1 MRKPKSCIVRPYS
14 SRMCELGTK
23 SCIKN
28 HKKLK
33 VEIEFSLLEKIAK
46 FYQFPVA
53 VFLGT
58 AKMFKVKT
66 REEYYKK
73 KLEKIRKI
81 VV

>member
-1 MRKPKSCIVRPYS
+1 MDKSKPKNKDIEV
-14 SRMCELGTK
+14 K
-23 SCIKN
+23 IKI
-28 HKKLK
+28 K
-33 VEIEFSLLEKIAK
+33 LLEKIAK